1 MAHVILQHS
10 PQPPLALDELPAIAA
25 QAAGCFDL
33 HGVRHVRTHLR
44 HDGRRAM
51 CEFEAADAE
60 SLRLGL
66 RQLDVE
72 YDRAWS
78 ATIHAPLNAPAV
90 PEPGPV
96 ERVVVER
103 AFEAPVD
110 FAEIQ
115 ALEDRGAWCLQL
127 HRVRFVQT
135 FFSLDCRHMICL
147 YDAPDA
153 ESVRLAQ
160 SKTGLPFERVWS
172 AAVYVPTGVGGTADP
187 RP

>member
-10 PQPPLALDELPAIAA
+10 PEPPLSFGELPTIDA

-33 HGVRHVRTHLR
+33 HGVHRVRSHLR

-51 CEFEAADAE
+51 CEFEAPDAE
-60 SLRLGL
+60 SVRIGL
-66 RQLDVE
+66 RQLGVE
-72 YDRAWS
+72 YDRVWS
-78 ATIHAPLNAPAV
+78 ATIHEPGDAPAA
-90 PEPGPV
+90 PERGPA

-103 AFEAPVD
+103 SFDVPVD

-115 ALEDRGAWCLQL
+115 AMEDRGAWCLEL
-127 HRVRFVQT
+127 HRVRSVQT
-135 FFSLDCRHMICL
+135 FFSLDRRHMICL
-147 YDAPDA
+147 YEAPDA

-160 SKTGLPFERVWS
+160 SKAGMPFERVWS
-172 AAVYVPTGVGGTADP
+172 AAVYVPTRVEGASAT

>member
-10 PQPPLALDELPAIAA
+10 PQPPLAFDELPTIDA

-33 HGVRHVRTHLR
+33 HGVRRVRSHLR

-51 CEFEAADAE
+51 CEFEAPDAE
-60 SLRLGL
+60 SVRIGL
-66 RQLDVE
+66 RQLGVAC
-72 YDRAWS
+72 DRVWS
-78 ATIHAPLNAPAV
+78 ATIHEPPDVPAT
-90 PEPGPV
+90 PATDRR

-103 AFEAPVD
+103 AFDVPVD
-110 FAEIQ
+110 FAQIEAI
-115 ALEDRGAWCLQL
+115 ENRGAWCLQL

-135 FFSLDCRHMICL
+135 FFSLDRRHMICL
-147 YDAPDA
+147 YEAPDA

-160 SKTGLPFERVWS
+160 CKARMPFERVWS
-172 AAVYVPTGVGGTADP
+172 AAVYVPTRVEGASAT